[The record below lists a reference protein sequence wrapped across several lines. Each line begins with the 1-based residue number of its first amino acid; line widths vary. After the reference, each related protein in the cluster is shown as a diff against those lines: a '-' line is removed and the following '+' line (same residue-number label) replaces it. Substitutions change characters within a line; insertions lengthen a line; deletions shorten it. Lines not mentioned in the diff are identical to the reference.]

1 MYDVFVK
8 LGRKKLE
15 TDHIDLLPVK
25 KTKKPSHK
33 HL

>member
-8 LGRKKLE
+8 LGREKLE

-25 KTKKPSHK
+25 KKKTFS
-33 HL
+33 